1 MGLRKSQQKS
11 STMKLRK
18 SNDRLDIRVMKQE
31 FENAAS
37 RRDERNFNATESE
50 INIANTQVD
59 IIESPDRKGEVS
71 I

>member
-1 MGLRKSQQKS
+1 
-11 STMKLRK
+11 
-18 SNDRLDIRVMKQE
+18 MKQE